1 MERRYSRPTSE
12 QLHARASRY
21 LPGGVSSDVRLGGPP
36 LFFQR
41 GEGAYL
47 YDVDGDRYVDYVLGM
62 GALVLGH
69 SHPAV
74 VQALQEQAARGL
86 VFGGQH
92 ELEPQVAELIHAAV
106 PSAQA
111 LRFNSVGSE
120 ATHAAIRLARA
131 FTGRQKI
138 IKFEGHYHGWLDGV
152 LYSTS
157 YDPARSGPRE
167 RPATVAGSGGMAQSA
182 AGDVLVAPWN
192 NLQVLEE
199 IMREHEGSVAAVIM
213 EPYMC
218 NTGCI
223 LPLPGYLEGVQQL
236 CRRHGALLIFD
247 EVITG
252 FRVALGG
259 AQAQTGV
266 VPDISTFGK
275 AVGGGM
281 PVSVVAGRAD
291 VFQLITQRKVVH
303 AGTFNS
309 NPLALAGARAAL
321 TVLSQG
327 GDTLYRELAKTGQ
340 QLAAGLAELGRRFGV
355 PLQAVGPGPLFQVY
369 FSENQDIR
377 DARDVAATDIQARNR
392 FVAAMLD
399 EGVRITSRG
408 LFFLSTA
415 HGEREIA
422 LTLEAAQRVLRRW

>member
-1 MERRYSRPTSE
+1 MGQRTSRPTSQ
-12 QLHARASRY
+12 QLHDRARQY

-36 LFFQR
+36 LYFER
-41 GEGAYL
+41 GEGPYL
-47 YDVDGDRYVDYVLGM
+47 YDVDGNRYVDYVLGM
-62 GALVLGH
+62 GAVVLGH
-69 SHPAV
+69 NHPAV
-74 VQALQEQAARGL
+74 VQALQEQAGRGL
-86 VFGGQH
+86 VFAGQH
-92 ELEPQVAELIHAAV
+92 QLELQVAELIHAAV

-120 ATHAAIRLARA
+120 ATHAALRLARA

-152 LYSTS
+152 LYSTA

-167 RPATVAGSGGMAQSA
+167 RPATVPGSGGMALST
-182 AGDVLVAPWN
+182 AGDVVVAPWN
-192 NLQVLEE
+192 DLDVLEH
-199 IMREHEGSVAAVIM
+199 IMQEHDGSVAAVIM

-223 LPLPGYLEGVQQL
+223 LPAPGYLEGVQQL

-266 VPDISTFGK
+266 HPDISTFGK
-275 AVGGGM
+275 AVAGGM

-291 VFQLITQRKVVH
+291 VFQLITDRKVVH

-309 NPLALAGARAAL
+309 NPLALAGAQAAL
-321 TVLSQG
+321 TVLSEG
-327 GDTLYRELAKTGQ
+327 GDALYQELAQTGQ
-340 QLAAGLAELGRRFGV
+340 RLAAGLAELGRRFGV

-369 FSENQDIR
+369 FSEKQDIR
-377 DARDVAATDIQARNR
+377 DARDVAATDIEARNR

-415 HGEREIA
+415 HGDREID
-422 LTLEAAQRVLRRW
+422 LTLQAAERVLRQW